1 MSRCKSCTT
10 DCTSGTGSGPAHKL
24 AAVRHDSAD
33 SALPS
38 LPNPYRCL
46 RGAGV
51 SAVAL
56 LVLVCLGA
64 AEAALCS
71 LLGRSSSLC
80 GAMSAPYEWWL
91 VAAAIGG
98 LAYTAYAFYRD
109 FFRGRYYSDLVKVQQ
124 LH

>member
-1 MSRCKSCTT
+1 
-10 DCTSGTGSGPAHKL
+10 
-24 AAVRHDSAD
+24 VRHHSAF
-33 SALPS
+33 PG

-51 SAVAL
+51 SAAAL

-71 LLGRSSSLC
+71 LLGRSSMLC
-80 GAMSAPYEWWL
+80 NAMSAPYEWWL
-91 VAAAIGG
+91 VAAAVGG

-109 FFRGRYYSDLVKVQQ
+109 FFRGRYYSDLAKVQQ
-124 LH
+124 LQ